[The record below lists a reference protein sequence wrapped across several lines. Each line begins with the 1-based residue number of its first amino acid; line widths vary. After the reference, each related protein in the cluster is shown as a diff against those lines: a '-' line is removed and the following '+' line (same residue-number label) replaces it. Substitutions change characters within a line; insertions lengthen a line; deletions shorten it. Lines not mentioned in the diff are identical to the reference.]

1 MNPTPDIFT
10 VLAQDAAPFIVLAY
24 LLYDASR
31 RAERVVMAAIELMK
45 SCNCQDPD
53 SATSSSG

>member
-1 MNPTPDIFT
+1 MTPTPDIFT

-45 SCNCQDPD
+45 RCNCQDPD
-53 SATSSSG
+53 SNTPSSG

>member
-1 MNPTPDIFT
+1 MTPTPDIFT

-45 SCNCQDPD
+45 RCNCQDVEPP
-53 SATSSSG
+53 TQSSG

>member
-1 MNPTPDIFT
+1 MTPTPDIFT

-45 SCNCQDPD
+45 RCNCQDPD
-53 SATSSSG
+53 NNTSSSG

>member
-1 MNPTPDIFT
+1 MTPTPDIFT

-45 SCNCQDPD
+45 RCNCQDTDNTTP
-53 SATSSSG
+53 SSG